1 MRAEERELGNVSL
14 QTLSGGVMEGMGR
27 TLLRRSSAWS
37 AESRGAGGTGWKGL
51 AGAEGLKQMHKG
63 SGMAD
68 SSTPCTLCFAK
79 NRPPAKRPLEAG
91 FGNIVP

>member
-1 MRAEERELGNVSL
+1 VPGARRAGA
-14 QTLSGGVMEGMGR
+14 QGGG
-27 TLLRRSSAWS
+27 AWGGK
-37 AESRGAGGTGWKGL
+37 RGTGWKGL